1 MEIAINKTNST
12 VKYTANSK
20 VADIVVSG
28 GTPPYTYTLA
38 TGSEYFKI
46 SDTEAQVLTDMTID
60 NVQSFSVTVTDST
73 SDSVTSDVITPN
85 VVKSAQSLFTK
96 ANQIYK
102 ITKDIDLGGGTLTIP
117 KGCTLDFQGGKITNG
132 TLALTNTKV
141 LPQGC
146 NISDYITATISGN
159 YKESQ
164 MLYDSSLKKM
174 KLWNGNAWVNMDG
187 TALA

>member
-1 MEIAINKTNST
+1 MEITINKTNSA

-28 GTPPYTYTLA
+28 GTSPYTYTLA

-46 SDTEAQVLTDMTID
+46 SGTEVQVLADMTID

-85 VVKSAQSLFTK
+85 VVKPVQSLFTK

-102 ITKDIDLGGGTLTIP
+102 ITKDIDLDGGTLTIP
-117 KGCTLDFQGGKITNG
+117 EDCTLDFQGGRIING
-132 TLALTNTKV
+132 TVQLNNTKV
-141 LPQGC
+141 LPNGC
-146 NISDYITATISGN
+146 NVSYYITATITGN
-159 YKESQ
+159 YAIGQ
-164 MLYDSSLKKM
+164 CLYDTSLNKPKW
-174 KLWNGNAWVNMDG
+174 WNGSKWVDATG
-187 TALA
+187 TEV